1 MRLAGLI
8 PFVPRSP
15 AETENTRG
23 GMRTDKAVNIDD
35 LRRMAKRHL
44 PRICFD
50 FIEGGLEDEHGIERN
65 ETAFRRHRLVP
76 RYLVDVSQRDQSVT
90 LFGQKFSLP
99 VGIAPTGLAGLF
111 RRGADLMLA
120 EAARDA
126 NIPFIMSG
134 ASTASIEAAAQ
145 VAPRHAW
152 YQLYGARDMKV
163 SEDMIRRVRDAGL
176 STLVH
181 TIDVPIGSKRERNI
195 RNGFIRPYKLKPTI
209 VLEALRHPAWIADY
223 LRHGG
228 MPMLENWKPYA
239 PPGAS
244 ANEVADFLGSQTP
257 STQTWRELEAYRR
270 LWPRKLVVKGV
281 LHIDDARRAAEM
293 GVDGIMVSNH
303 GGRQLDRAPAP
314 LDVLLQITQAVGNR
328 VAVMFD
334 SGIRRGSDVVI
345 ARCLGAR
352 FVFTG
357 RATLYG
363 CAAGGPA
370 GAKRA
375 IDILKD
381 EIDRVLAQIGCP
393 SFDQLGPDWLL
404 EQR

>member
-1 MRLAGLI
+1 
-8 PFVPRSP
+8 
-15 AETENTRG
+15 
-23 GMRTDKAVNIDD
+23 MRTDKAVNIDD

-90 LFGQKFSLP
+90 LFGQKFSLA

-134 ASTASIEAAAQ
+134 ASTASMEEAMRI
-145 VAPRHAW
+145 APNNTW
-152 YQLYGARDMKV
+152 YQLYAAKDGDVSDAKIGRARDSGV
-163 SEDMIRRVRDAGL
+163 GA
-176 STLVH
+176 LVL
-181 TIDVPIGSKRERNI
+181 TVDVPSSSKRERNI

>member
-90 LFGQKFSLP
+90 LFGQKFSLA

-228 MPMLENWKPYA
+228 MPMLENWRPYA

-270 LWPRKLVVKGV
+270 LWPRKLVVKGI

-328 VAVMFD
+328 VTVMFD